1 VKSKLELDMEEFFM
15 GFLSK
20 NIDQGKTSF
29 RLLID
34 KHHLVDLNAFLISEL
49 LSMDFKIIYITASVP
64 WVAQK
69 SMITRS
75 PMMKVYNINK
85 INMMNIIDTI
95 IPSSMTTV
103 DYYNVTQLQKP
114 YSFPQLLKQIPIA
127 VKKGMKNLN
136 FSDGIMDYNDINP
149 VTFIIID
156 DITGFMPAHDDDL
169 IIRFVK
175 FMTLF
180 TEKYKNLNLIINQ
193 SYYARRTHLKELYR
207 IIDKTHIFK

>member
-1 VKSKLELDMEEFFM
+1 MKSKLELDMEEFFM

-69 SMITRS
+69 NMITRS

-156 DITGFMPAHDDDL
+156 DITGFMPAHDDYL